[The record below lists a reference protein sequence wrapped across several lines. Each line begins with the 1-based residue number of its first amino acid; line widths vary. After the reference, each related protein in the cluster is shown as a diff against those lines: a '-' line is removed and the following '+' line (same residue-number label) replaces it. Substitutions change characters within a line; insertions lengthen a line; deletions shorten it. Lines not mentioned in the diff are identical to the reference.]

1 MTKSQPPMPLSLK
14 PMGMV
19 GAGPLTSMIW
29 KTGDPDAGWRYRFN
43 LFRTTSRSGR
53 ISQLFTP
60 ADVIHFVKLAHV
72 LAAVLADDGC
82 LSPVERGVLKRLAAD
97 LDEWWS
103 RHAHRTPDGNG
114 QASQNGH
121 FSSRAT
127 EGDCHGESAD
137 S

>member
-1 MTKSQPPMPLSLK
+1 MATSQLTTPVHLK
-14 PMGMV
+14 PMGIV

-29 KTGDPDAGWRYRFN
+29 KTGDQDAGWRYRFN
-43 LFRTTSRSGR
+43 LFRTPARGGR
-53 ISQLFTP
+53 VSQLFTP

-97 LDEWWS
+97 LDEWWL
-103 RHAHRTPDGNG
+103 RCAQKTPDSNG
-114 QASQNGH
+114 KASH
-121 FSSRAT
+121 SSQSSYTTQEDRH
-127 EGDCHGESAD
+127 GDTAD

>member
-1 MTKSQPPMPLSLK
+1 MTTSQLTTSVHPK

-29 KTGDPDAGWRYRFN
+29 KTGDQDAGWRYRFN
-43 LFRTTSRSGR
+43 LFRTSARGGR
-53 ISQLFTP
+53 VSQLFTP

-72 LAAVLADDGC
+72 LAKVLADDGC
-82 LSPVERGVLKRLAAD
+82 LSPIERGVLKRLAAE

-103 RHAHRTPDGNG
+103 RQPQKTPRNG

-121 FSSRAT
+121 FSSHST
-127 EGDCHGESAD
+127 DGDHHGESAD